1 MIQTMLQIAAA
12 AGTGVLC
19 AAVVRRGAPEFSLVL
34 ALAAG
39 GCVLWLA
46 MDGVAMLARAM
57 ELLSAM
63 TGLEIWV
70 LEPVFKTVVLSVLT
84 RVTAEVCRC
93 GGESGIAAFVETTG
107 TVLALAVGLPLVQ
120 GVLEM
125 IGGML
130 G

>member
-1 MIQTMLQIAAA
+1 M
-12 AGTGVLC
+12 
-19 AAVVRRGAPEFSLVL
+19 
-34 ALAAG
+34 
-39 GCVLWLA
+39 
-46 MDGVAMLARAM
+46 
-57 ELLSAM
+57 
-63 TGLEIWV
+63 
-70 LEPVFKTVVLSVLT
+70 LT

-93 GGESGIAAFVETTG
+93 GGESGIAAFVETAG